1 MFAQYKRIAN
11 RFSGVLTG
19 KGLEYGGSLIR
30 TKATGYRAVY
40 FLQNMLKG
48 RGSDLEGKTA
58 VIAGRCRPLRAATF

>member
-1 MFAQYKRIAN
+1 MFAQYERIAN

-58 VIAGRCRPLRAATF
+58 VIAGRCRR